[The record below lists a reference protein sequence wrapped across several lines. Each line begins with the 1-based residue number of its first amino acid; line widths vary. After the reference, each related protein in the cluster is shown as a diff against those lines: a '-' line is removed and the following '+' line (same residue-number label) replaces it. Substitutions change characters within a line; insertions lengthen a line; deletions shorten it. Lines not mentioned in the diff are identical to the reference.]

1 MQELYFF
8 GCIMMNVL
16 KIAEFVLKG
25 CFFVELQGCIK
36 TRLLCSLC
44 PRVYKKNWAHHR
56 AEHSAALLTSVE
68 VIHRADHSETEGKHG
83 VQQDQKHPE
92 RRQISTVASAEK
104 R

>member
-1 MQELYFF
+1 
-8 GCIMMNVL
+8 MMNVL

-25 CFFVELQGCIK
+25 CFFVELQGCIS
-36 TRLLCSLC
+36 RQGCSALCALG
-44 PRVYKKNWAHHR
+44 YIKKNWAHHR